1 MELAAG
7 SGTPLAS
14 AAKETASSCSLSET
28 SEACVLLPAQELNI
42 HQDCRGVSSID
53 DSAGRTDLLGSWFW
67 VGHPTKLWT
76 VARLAEIHA
85 KDGNGEKALQGNADA
100 TCVVEFQDG
109 GFAEMRLADL
119 RGSVDSPRLLKGVDD
134 LLSLGELTEASLLHS
149 IRTRFSRFD
158 IYTAIGSHIL
168 LSINPCG
175 PLPALFDEAAMEAC
189 RKAAAAQEAL
199 EAESCGDS
207 PHAEEPTG
215 ASPVGSNGAAP
226 ASLRARTKPHIFIT
240 AQRAHSRLFREGK
253 CQSIIISGE
262 SGAGKTEGT
271 KLILRYLAHLKPL
284 TSGEQ
289 SGRKTQRISLED
301 RVLRTNPVLEAFGN
315 AKTCRNDNS
324 SRFGKFTLIYFEPR
338 TRRISAAGLN
348 TYLLET
354 CRLVA
359 HSRDERN
366 FHVFYQL
373 VDGARQFL
381 SPEFQAE
388 LRLSPSA
395 SSFSYLTPQGPPRT
409 DTTASW
415 GRDEFLGDAW
425 ALEDPVSQE
434 ENAANFQELL
444 ACFTHLGFSQE
455 ERENVLRV
463 LAAILHLGNVRFEE
477 RPGGVGARVLEG
489 QPELEEGGERG
500 EAETEK
506 KEDGS
511 DESQVETIAR
521 LLSIDAGSLYELFRV
536 QKFID
541 PVTKQDLQLP
551 RTAEKAAEIRDT
563 LAKYIYNHLFS
574 WLVCRLNL
582 AVDLPVEE
590 LSSEEG
596 APAPS
601 SLLSFLPLRE
611 AGTNSLDK
619 IRRPAPMTAL
629 SLLSG
634 KERDS
639 RLFIG
644 LLDIYGFEVFAAN
657 SFEQL
662 CINYANEKLQ
672 QHFNHHIFSLE
683 QATYAA
689 EGIAW
694 EQIQFTD
701 NKGVIDALER
711 KVTGLFAVLDSEN
724 IMPRATDRSFL
735 RKLLASKSTEQ
746 PSVQPAENKLNE
758 ATHFRIVHYAGPVE
772 YNVEGFLE
780 KNRSSFSREIA
791 DLVSTST
798 SACLQDLCSFLQPR
812 EEDDRRQFSSLS
824 TLSSR
829 SFSRCLSSA
838 YDSTAGANRRV
849 TKSISAVFKEQVRG
863 LLETIEE
870 TDPFYVRCIKPSA
883 EKGRGLFESA
893 DVLRQLRCAGVL
905 ETVRI
910 RRDGYPVRLPFSGFL
925 GQFSCL
931 SAEAMAPAV
940 ASAGGFDCAGERS
953 GEEKKRNSQIS
964 QSDREMCVTLLEALT
979 RMLAKDGVFDQ
990 PFAWQV
996 GKTKVFLKKP
1006 LMDALDR
1013 AAAKFRF
1020 RAATCISKHFRGF
1033 VERRRYQQA
1042 RAAIV
1047 RLQARCRGVLRFRRL
1062 VREFRER
1069 REREAQQR
1077 LLQSEASVS
1086 QERDAG
1092 LSVAC
1097 DPETKSAEPAEP
1109 REAAKAEARGVDQG
1123 PREETENVLS
1133 QETFASDALHE
1144 EAHEAAPTLLKTLP
1158 PSEEGE
1164 VSAAKRRSQ
1173 GEEKDE
1179 TTQAA
1184 SNPRVEDERVAGL
1197 EARSLDAGSREEEGD
1212 PSQQEAR
1219 EDSSSREEDHPRKGR
1234 EERGKRRARRHHRAL
1249 SDASSRS
1256 EAVGDVSARPR
1267 SSRQSRGSSR
1277 FWRSVV
1283 KTLLAE
1289 KVERNNSST
1298 RTLSTNE
1305 QLAGFASDSASE
1317 ASSSEDLD
1325 AVFDDVVALRDR
1337 LAAVKRAAKK
1347 STSEARDR
1355 RSRKSRPGSR
1365 FCATAEEAMY
1375 RALCHER
1382 ATLMQEYLRA
1392 CEELLRYTKTQTRS
1406 AGSRSH
1412 FGLPVETARTAEAPQ
1427 TSQETPCELDP
1438 SALWARVLLKLTHLE
1453 TLSSCSLRLPTASH
1467 SCDLPGSADET
1478 EETRVLLSLALN
1490 KLLRGSFA
1498 GNALSQKLVAAYVAS
1513 LLKAGRRHT
1522 ALDDG
1527 DEARDCAKDEKTD
1540 AFVDSAVQRLELSPP
1555 GSMQRRQESRKSA
1568 SLAVRSQ
1575 VPYPEAASS
1584 ACFGS
1589 APDAASVYTAHEQPS
1604 FADATPDVSASV
1616 YPNDRP
1622 GFWTRLFRRL
1632 RTLPLIGAAYQ
1643 SSEETDSNTESSEG
1657 EGSDAESEKEDRAF
1671 RDSVAGPEVS
1681 RGREGRAARPR
1692 SANDVDQSE
1701 RSPSAG
1707 SFRSV
1712 YSHPQAEGMDKVTR
1726 AEFDQLR
1733 GQVETLQHGID
1744 RCCGLLEE
1752 IKVHFF
1758 RTSERLPTLCNL
1770 STMGTMSSAF
1780 DSVGRLSETVLG
1792 KYEEGLDLNPCVA
1805 QGVSLPKCAAAHI
1818 RPVG

>member
-14 AAKETASSCSLSET
+14 AAKETTSSCSLSET
-28 SEACVLLPAQELNI
+28 SETCVIRPAQELNI
-42 HQDCRGVSSID
+42 HRDCRGASSFD
-53 DSAGRTDLLGSWFW
+53 DSPGRTDLLGSWFW

-85 KDGNGEKALQGNADA
+85 EDGNGENALQGNADA

-134 LLSLGELTEASLLHS
+134 LLALGELTEASLLHS

-168 LSINPCG
+168 LSINPCE

-189 RKAAAAQEAL
+189 RKAAVAQEAL

-207 PHAEEPTG
+207 PHAEETTG

-226 ASLRARTKPHIFIT
+226 ASMRARTKPHIFIT

-284 TSGEQ
+284 TSGEG

-409 DTTASW
+409 ETAVSW

-425 ALEDPVSQE
+425 VLEDPVSQE

-463 LAAILHLGNVRFEE
+463 LAAILHLGNVRFDE
-477 RPGGVGARVLEG
+477 RPGGVGARVREG

-500 EAETEK
+500 EAEIEK
-506 KEDGS
+506 KEEGP

-601 SLLSFLPLRE
+601 SLPSSPPLRE
-611 AGTNSLDK
+611 AGINSLDK
-619 IRRPAPMTAL
+619 TRRPVPMTAS

-701 NKGVIDALER
+701 NKRVIDTLER
-711 KVTGLFAVLDSEN
+711 KVTGLFALLDSEN

-812 EEDDRRQFSSLS
+812 EEDDRGQFSSLS

-838 YDSTAGANRRV
+838 YDPTAGANRRV

-883 EKGRGLFESA
+883 QKGRGLFESA

-931 SAEAMAPAV
+931 SAEAMAPAL
-940 ASAGGFDCAGERS
+940 ASASGFDCAGERS
-953 GEEKKRNSQIS
+953 GDEKKRDTQIS
-964 QSDREMCVTLLEALT
+964 QGDRDMCLTLLEALT
-979 RMLAKDGVFDQ
+979 RMLAKDGVLDQ
-990 PFAWQV
+990 SFAWQV

-1006 LMDALDR
+1006 LMDALER

-1047 RLQARCRGVLRFRRL
+1047 RLQARCRGVLRFRRM

-1077 LLQSEASVS
+1077 LLQSAASVS
-1086 QERDAG
+1086 QERDAD
-1092 LSVAC
+1092 LTVAR
-1097 DPETKSAEPAEP
+1097 DPETKSAETAEP
-1109 REAAKAEARGVDQG
+1109 REAAKAEAPGFVQG
-1123 PREETENVLS
+1123 PREEAGNALS
-1133 QETFASDALHE
+1133 QETFASHSLPE
-1144 EAHEAAPTLLKTLP
+1144 EANEAAPTLLTSLP

-1173 GEEKDE
+1173 DEEKDE
-1179 TTQAA
+1179 TEHAA
-1184 SNPRVEDERVAGL
+1184 SNRRAEDETRVAEL
-1197 EARSLDAGSREEEGD
+1197 EARSLVARPREEEGD
-1212 PSQQEAR
+1212 PRQQEAR
-1219 EDSSSREEDHPRKGR
+1219 EDSSSREADHQRKGR
-1234 EERGKRRARRHHRAL
+1234 EDRGKRRARRHHRAL
-1249 SDASSRS
+1249 SDDSSWS

-1267 SSRQSRGSSR
+1267 TSRKSRDSSI
-1277 FWRSVV
+1277 FWQSVV
-1283 KTLLAE
+1283 KTLLSE
-1289 KVERNNSST
+1289 KLERDHSST
-1298 RTLSTNE
+1298 RALSTNE

-1325 AVFDDVVALRDR
+1325 AVLDDVVALRAR
-1337 LAAVKRAAKK
+1337 LAAAKGATK
-1347 STSEARDR
+1347 NSTSEARER
-1355 RSRKSRPGSR
+1355 RSWKSRPG
-1365 FCATAEEAMY
+1365 FCSTAEEAMY
-1375 RALCHER
+1375 RALCQER
-1382 ATLMQEYLRA
+1382 ATLTQEYLRA
-1392 CEELLRYTKTQTRS
+1392 HEELLRHTRAQTRS
-1406 AGSRSH
+1406 ADSRSH
-1412 FGLPVETARTAEAPQ
+1412 SGLPVETARTAEASQ

-1453 TLSSCSLRLPTASH
+1453 TLTSCCLRLPTASH
-1467 SCDLPGSADET
+1467 SCGLPGSAEET
-1478 EETRVLLSLALN
+1478 EETRVLLCLALN
-1490 KLLRGSFA
+1490 QLLRGSFA
-1498 GNALSQKLVAAYVAS
+1498 GNALSQKLVAAYVTS
-1513 LLKAGRRHT
+1513 LLKAGVRH
-1522 ALDDG
+1522 APLENG
-1527 DEARDCAKDEKTD
+1527 DEAGECAKDETTD
-1540 AFVDSAVQRLELSPP
+1540 AFVAAALQRLELGPA
-1555 GSMQRRQESRKSA
+1555 GSMQRMQQSRKNT
-1568 SLAVRSQ
+1568 SLAGRRQ
-1575 VPYPEAASS
+1575 TLYPEAAS

-1604 FADATPDVSASV
+1604 SADATREVSASV
-1616 YPNDRP
+1616 DPSERP

-1643 SSEETDSNTESSEG
+1643 SSEETDSNSESSEG
-1657 EGSDAESEKEDRAF
+1657 EGSDAESEKEDPAS

-1681 RGREGRAARPR
+1681 RGREGRTARPR
-1692 SANDVDQSE
+1692 SANDADQST

-1712 YSHPQAEGMDKVTR
+1712 CSHPQADRVARVTR

-1733 GQVETLQHGID
+1733 GQVETLQQGVD

-1752 IKVHFF
+1752 IKVHLF

-1780 DSVGRLSETVLG
+1780 DSVGGLSEKVLG
-1792 KYEEGLDLNPCVA
+1792 KYEAGLDLNACGA
-1805 QGVSLPKCAAAHI
+1805 GGVSLPKCAAAHI